1 MAMAYLAPQ
10 FMVVSRPLYVRES
23 ARAALGPLVD
33 RARRAHAYD
42 GHKWRIGRD
51 VREARRR
58 GRDP

>member
-1 MAMAYLAPQ
+1 
-10 FMVVSRPLYVRES
+10 MVVSRSLYVRES

-42 GHKWRIGRD
+42 GHERRIGRD